1 MSGNHSE
8 FISVGGSGKVMV
20 ATWTN
25 ALAYP
30 ENLATAPSASF
41 EEVGYISPDGL
52 SFTIGSTVTDINAW
66 QSLYPV
72 DQIVTAREASVAFT
86 CIEYNEHTLTVA
98 LGGTITKKTG
108 YSVYIPPA
116 PTAIKHVAVMFE
128 WTDQR
133 GAWRFVVPRGVASGS
148 ITSNVNRTSA
158 AELPITITAT
168 PAGDPVEAEFKTQP
182 YYLIGPEGIA
192 TT

>member
-1 MSGNHSE
+1 MAGNNSE
-8 FISVGGSGKVMV
+8 NISVGASGKVWV
-20 ATWTN
+20 AEWTN

-30 ENLATAPSASF
+30 ETLATAPSAAF
-41 EEVGYISPDGL
+41 EEQGYISTDGL
-52 SFTIGSTVTDINAW
+52 SFTVGSTTTDISAW

-72 DQIVTAREASVAFT
+72 EQIITGREASVAFT
-86 CIEYNEHTLTVA
+86 CIEYNEHSLTTA

-108 YSVYIPPA
+108 YAIFVPPA
-116 PTAIKHVAVMFE
+116 PTVVKHVAVMFE
-128 WTDQR
+128 WFDQR
-133 GAWRFVVPRGVASGS
+133 GTWRFVVPRGVASGS

-158 AELPITITAT
+158 AELPITITAV
-168 PAGDPVEAEFKTQP
+168 PKGDPNGAELKTQP